1 MTHPKKAVQF
11 SLAALETSVAASVT
25 IAARWPILLQTM
37 HAPSSASV
45 AETRLMVD
53 EKVAAMVEGA
63 FAAQI
68 AALAFTAKLVRGE
81 VRYPSD
87 VLKAASEAM
96 HAAMK
101 PARRRVV
108 ANAKRLTGL

>member
-1 MTHPKKAVQF
+1 MNDPKKAVQL
-11 SLAALETSVAASVT
+11 SIAALETSVAAGVT

-37 HAPSSASV
+37 HAPNSASV

-53 EKVAAMVEGA
+53 EKIAAMVEGA
-63 FAAQI
+63 FAAHI
-68 AALAFTAKLVRGE
+68 AAVSFTMKLARGE

-87 VLKAASEAM
+87 VLKAASDAI
-96 HAAMK
+96 HAATK

-108 ANAKRLTGL
+108 ANAKRLSGL

>member
-1 MTHPKKAVQF
+1 MPQKALQL
-11 SLAALETSVAASVT
+11 SLAAFETSLAASVT

-37 HAPSSASV
+37 HAPSRTSV

-53 EKVAAMVEGA
+53 EKFAAMVEGA
-63 FAAQI
+63 VAAQ
-68 AALAFTAKLVRGE
+68 LATLSLAGKMMRGEIRHAGDLVRATTE
-81 VRYPSD
+81 TMTVA
-87 VLKAASEAM
+87 L
-96 HAAMK
+96 K